1 MGKVL
6 QAMVYLIVV
15 LSAAALFF
23 ANALFQKREL
33 LKDRN
38 ATLVDGF
45 VNVARTIEAKDPED
59 ATAPEI
65 AKDVSEVSDREI
77 ANPEKQNLLEDY
89 PMKLETANLPT
100 LNLNS
105 QDKRDQLAALYA
117 LDGEGKPRLDAD
129 GNKVK
134 KGPGTMSD
142 LIEQVLE
149 RAKNQQSVLNKTRG
163 ELAKM
168 RERVAENVE
177 EMNKIKVAQR
187 ADKREITAKKEQIA
201 TLTSEKEALD
211 AKVVQLT
218 KEKKELNA
226 ELLDK
231 NDQVEKLNEEKVALQ
246 EQLENSQKALA
257 EMKEKFKGIGK
268 QRASETVVAQEG
280 AVAAVSAGLKGS
292 VISANDSL
300 KFCIVELSPECMTEM
315 LGEERDRPLPQ
326 LDMNVRRTGRAS
338 ASGEFVTRIKLRQAV
353 PGKNLVIAD
362 ILNDWQQVPV
372 EKGDVVFF

>member
-1 MGKVL
+1 M
-6 QAMVYLIVV
+6 I
-15 LSAAALFF
+15 LSAASLFF

-45 VNVARTIEAKDPED
+45 INVARTIEAKDAED
-59 ATAPEI
+59 VTAPEI

-134 KGPGTMSD
+134 IGPGTMAE
-142 LIEQVLE
+142 LIGQVLE
-149 RAKNQQSVLNKTRG
+149 RAKNQQIVLNKTRG

-168 RERVAENVE
+168 RERVSDNVE

-187 ADKREITAKKEQIA
+187 ADKRDITAKKEQIE

-218 KEKKELNA
+218 REKKELNA
-226 ELLDK
+226 ELADQK
-231 NDQVEKLNEEKVALQ
+231 DQVEKLNEEKVALQ

-257 EMKEKFKGIGK
+257 EMKEKFKGLGQ
-268 QRASETVVAQEG
+268 QRASGTMVAQEG
-280 AVAAVSAGLKGS
+280 AVASISAGLKGS

-326 LDMNVRRTGRAS
+326 LDMNVRRTGRNS

>member
-117 LDGEGKPRLDAD
+117 LDGEA
-129 GNKVK
+129 
-134 KGPGTMSD
+134 S
-142 LIEQVLE
+142 
-149 RAKNQQSVLNKTRG
+149 
-163 ELAKM
+163 
-168 RERVAENVE
+168 
-177 EMNKIKVAQR
+177 
-187 ADKREITAKKEQIA
+187 
-201 TLTSEKEALD
+201 
-211 AKVVQLT
+211 
-218 KEKKELNA
+218 
-226 ELLDK
+226 
-231 NDQVEKLNEEKVALQ
+231 
-246 EQLENSQKALA
+246 
-257 EMKEKFKGIGK
+257 
-268 QRASETVVAQEG
+268 RASTPTATKSRK
-280 AVAAVSAGLKGS
+280 A
-292 VISANDSL
+292 
-300 KFCIVELSPECMTEM
+300 PEPCPT
-315 LGEERDRPLPQ
+315 
-326 LDMNVRRTGRAS
+326 
-338 ASGEFVTRIKLRQAV
+338 
-353 PGKNLVIAD
+353 
-362 ILNDWQQVPV
+362 
-372 EKGDVVFF
+372 